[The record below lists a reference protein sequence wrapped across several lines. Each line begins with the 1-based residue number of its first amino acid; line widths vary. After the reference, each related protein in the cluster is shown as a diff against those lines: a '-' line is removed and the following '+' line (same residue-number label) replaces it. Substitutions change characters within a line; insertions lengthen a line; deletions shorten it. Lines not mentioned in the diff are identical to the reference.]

1 MKSIILF
8 RHGEAGWKNNIF
20 GKDYDKP
27 LTLMGIKEAEKMG
40 MFLSNINSSP
50 DLVISSTAF
59 RAKTTA
65 ELAHKAGDWNSIIN
79 FESKIYGGNSNFLLN
94 LISNQNNKYN
104 SICLVG
110 HEPNFSSFISL
121 TTGKYKLFSTASMAK
136 IDFETNQWEEVISKQ
151 GSLDWLR
158 SPQKI

>member
-1 MKSIILF
+1 MVHAIKHS
-8 RHGEAGWKNNIF
+8 EKKNNIF

-27 LTLMGIKEAEKMG
+27 LTLIGIKEAEKMG
-40 MFLSNINSSP
+40 VFLSDINSPP

-59 RAKTTA
+59 RAKATA

-104 SICLVG
+104 LNLYVMDIC
-110 HEPNFSSFISL
+110 
-121 TTGKYKLFSTASMAK
+121 
-136 IDFETNQWEEVISKQ
+136 
-151 GSLDWLR
+151 
-158 SPQKI
+158 